1 MKDKDTYFL
10 QKPIIFEKVGLH
22 KFSTFIEK
30 MSQLINIRS
39 NKYFPYL
46 PKICQVS
53 PQQFVLL
60 NYSTFNYAK
69 STHKISTFACWI
81 LLSVANCCS
90 WNKSFFSAPTQ
101 FPDASKRSTG
111 KRTKLFD
118 PPITDI
124 WNQIILSW
132 WAKSILEI
140 SPMSPKPLRGI
151 FLVMPTQIQLIIW
164 SDQENYPFFNPPY
177 SAGNSSAWT
186 R

>member
-53 PQQFVLL
+53 PKQFVLL

-69 STHKISTFACWI
+69 STHKISTFAC
-81 LLSVANCCS
+81 
-90 WNKSFFSAPTQ
+90 
-101 FPDASKRSTG
+101 
-111 KRTKLFD
+111 
-118 PPITDI
+118 
-124 WNQIILSW
+124 
-132 WAKSILEI
+132 
-140 SPMSPKPLRGI
+140 
-151 FLVMPTQIQLIIW
+151 
-164 SDQENYPFFNPPY
+164 
-177 SAGNSSAWT
+177 
-186 R
+186 